1 MIATETKINTGM
13 IVLARESRGL
23 SQKDLAD
30 RLGISPGKLS
40 KAESG
45 EQNLSE
51 DQIVL
56 LEQVLAYPREF
67 FYQDAEAFLSSNL
80 SFRKRHKVP
89 QKMIFPIEAR
99 INVFRL
105 QAEWLFR
112 HTEKSSPKIPVF
124 EIAVSG
130 SPVEAARKLRKQ
142 WKIHAGMIENMS
154 EVLESHEIPVLSF
167 DFGTE
172 RVDSRLVLTKEQH
185 PLIFLN
191 SSMLGDRQ
199 RFSLAIELGHLV
211 MHAHTNPAF
220 DRNTGHESNL
230 FASEFLMP
238 EDDIRPDFK
247 RDVTVNS
254 LAELKR
260 KWKVSMH
267 ALLYRAEDLGCIS
280 KNQKTYLLTQFNQL
294 QIRRREPRELD
305 VPVEKSRL
313 MRDLIT
319 SYRRAQRLTIK
330 EMATSLHLTE
340 EEFLKIYSL

>member
-1 MIATETKINTGM
+1 MII
-13 IVLARESRGL
+13 LARESRGL

-30 RLGISPGKLS
+30 RLNISPGKLS

-45 EQNLSE
+45 EQGLSE
-51 DQIVL
+51 DQITL

-67 FYQDAEAFLSSNL
+67 FYQDTDAFLSSNL

-89 QKMIFPIEAR
+89 QKLIFPIEAR

-112 HTEKSSPKIPVF
+112 HTQKPVPKTPLLDVGASASP
-124 EIAVSG
+124 E
-130 SPVEAARKLRKQ
+130 EAARKLRKQ
-142 WKIHAGMIENMS
+142 WKIHAGMIENMT

-167 DFGTE
+167 EFGTE
-172 RVDSRLVLTKEQH
+172 RVDSRLILTNEKY

-191 SSMLGDRQ
+191 STMLGDRQ

-211 MHAHTNPAF
+211 MHAHTNPSF
-220 DRNTGHESNL
+220 DRDTGHEANL
-230 FASEFLMP
+230 FAAEFLMP
-238 EDDIRPDFK
+238 EEDIRPDFK
-247 RDVTVNS
+247 VDVTVNS

-267 ALLYRAEDLGCIS
+267 ALLFRAEDLGCIS

-305 VPVEKSRL
+305 VPVEKSKL

-319 SYRRAQRLTIK
+319 NYRRAQRLTIR
-330 EMATSLHLTE
+330 EMAGCLNLTE
-340 EEFLKIYSL
+340 EEFIKIYSF